1 MLRLLNYDNRL
12 TREYSVL
19 RLLNH
24 QWTVLQEKGV
34 VVTELIQQSVIQ
46 KNSVLRLLNRQQ
58 THRKK
63 ILWLLN
69 QDDRLSHRRKMF
81 MVTEV
86 QCDDY

>member
-58 THRKK
+58 TISPEK
-63 ILWLLN
+63 N
-69 QDDRLSHRRKMF
+69 F
-81 MVTEV
+81 VVTESRR
-86 QCDDY
+86 